1 MTKFPV
7 CFPKKFILILF
18 VVLEVFCSYYKCI
31 AQNLLDRRITVSLTH
46 TRLADALKTIGDDG
60 GFYFSYSGR
69 LLPKDSLV
77 TVTANHQPLYAV
89 LEQLFHGKYVYE
101 EQRNYL
107 IISAVLP
114 HLSLIN
120 TDITNNNNTYS
131 ISGIVV
137 DELTGERLM
146 NASVYS
152 KEQLV
157 ATLTDEHGY
166 FKLKFRTGD
175 PGMLTI
181 TASKLS
187 YKDVSLNFLR
197 SVSVVSR
204 TRIQEYK
211 EAAENSKGVERDG
224 FGRFFI
230 SARQQIQSLNIPDFF
245 AKQPFQ
251 FSLTPGL
258 STHGL
263 FSSQVINKF
272 SVNVAGGYTAGV
284 DGLEI
289 GGLFNINKGNSR
301 YVQLAGIF
309 NLVGGTVTGL
319 QFAGVTNKT
328 LDSVKGVQLAGFINK
343 AEGRV
348 SGLQLAALNNEA
360 HKLKGVQIGL
370 VNVVDSSEGAS
381 IGLINI
387 IRNGFYKVS
396 YSASTL
402 TNTNFSLTTGTHLF
416 YSTLHIGANFSRREK
431 IYDFGLGVGHDFM
444 LDNNWYLSATAD
456 YQFAYTGSW
465 DDRWGQVKLLLNKQL
480 TDKISVF
487 AGPTYNKYSTPTS
500 VPGYQTRFRSPDLYN
515 GNVGGNPVYRWLGWE
530 AGIAFNSVFKKPA
543 KNDHHTESWYLGAAA
558 VAGTGFQYQ
567 AGLTT
572 GGELFVE
579 REFNGGLAAILT
591 VGYINNGLKNN
602 GFYSTTSFPPL
613 KNINYYNNV
622 FKTLPLKAG
631 MKAYSGKR
639 LFFAGQIGVMVGL
652 NNQSY
657 GIEETGQKPII
668 YQYGVDNTYFLYS
681 VSMGYSLKNGL
692 EPGWMFQDFVG
703 TRYKHVVLRL
713 AYRLKI
719 GK

>member
-1 MTKFPV
+1 MKIV
-7 CFPKKFILILF
+7 NSALLKHFIPGL
-18 VVLEVFCSYYKCI
+18 
-31 AQNLLDRRITVSLTH
+31 AVSLIMSLFYSKAFSQNILNKQVTVNFKNI
-46 TRLADALKTIGDDG
+46 RLADALEMIGNQG
-60 GFYFSYSGR
+60 KFYFSYSGK
-69 LLPKDSLV
+69 LLPKDSIV
-77 TVTANHQPLYAV
+77 TITADRQPLYV
-89 LEQLFHGKYVYE
+89 VMQQLFHGKYAYE
-101 EQRNYL
+101 EQKNYL
-107 IISAVLP
+107 IISGILP

-120 TDITNNNNTYS
+120 TDITNSNNTCS

-166 FKLKFRTGD
+166 FKLKFKTGD
-175 PGMLTI
+175 PGMLSI

-204 TRIQEYK
+204 ARMQKYK
-211 EAAENSKGVERDG
+211 EVSENVKGVEMDA

-272 SVNVAGGYTAGV
+272 SVNIAGGYTAGV
-284 DGLEI
+284 DGFEV

-319 QFAGVTNKT
+319 QLAGVTNT
-328 LDSVKGVQLAGFINK
+328 ALDSVKGLQLAGFINK
-343 AEGRV
+343 AKSRV
-348 SGLQLAALNNEA
+348 RGLQISALDNEA
-360 HKLKGVQIGL
+360 HLLKGVQIGL

-396 YSASTL
+396 YSASNL
-402 TNTNFSLTTGTHLF
+402 TNTNLSLMTGTHLF
-416 YSTLHIGANFSRREK
+416 YSTLHFGANIRQGEK
-431 IYDFGLGVGHDFM
+431 MYTFGLGLGHDFM
-444 LDNNWYLSATAD
+444 LGGKWYLSASAD
-456 YQFAYTGSW
+456 YQFACTGSW
-465 DDRWGQVKLLLNKQL
+465 DDRWGQGKLLLNTQL
-480 TDKISVF
+480 TDRISLF
-487 AGPTYNKYSTPTS
+487 AGPSYNKYSTTGS
-500 VPGYQTRFRSPDLYN
+500 IPGYKTRFRRPEYYDGLR
-515 GNVGGNPVYRWLGWE
+515 NPVHRWLGWE
-530 AGIAFNSVFKKPA
+530 AGIAFNSVFKQPPKI
-543 KNDHHTESWYLGAAA
+543 NHSTESWFLGGAIIG
-558 VAGTGFQYQ
+558 GTGFE
-567 AGLTT
+567 GLFGLVS

-579 REFNGGLAAILT
+579 REFSGGLAAILS
-591 VGYINNGLKNN
+591 VGYINNGLRNN
-602 GFYSTTSFPPL
+602 GFSYMYTDNSMPP
-613 KNINYYNNV
+613 KTMSYYNTE
-622 FKTLPLKAG
+622 FKALPFKAG
-631 MKAYSGKR
+631 MKVYSGKR

-657 GIEETGQKPII
+657 RIEETASKAVV
-668 YQYGVDNTYFLYS
+668 YQYGVNNTYFLYS
-681 VSMGYSLKNGL
+681 VSMGYSLQNGL

-703 TRYKHVVLRL
+703 TKYKHIALRL
-713 AYRLKI
+713 AYRIRMVK
-719 GK
+719 

>member
-1 MTKFPV
+1 MLNK
-7 CFPKKFILILF
+7 
-18 VVLEVFCSYYKCI
+18 
-31 AQNLLDRRITVSLTH
+31 RITVSLNH
-46 TRLADALKTIGDDG
+46 VRLADALKRIGDEG
-60 GFYFSYSGR
+60 RFYFSYSGR

-77 TVTANHQPLYAV
+77 TVTAEHQPLSMV
-89 LEQLFHGKYVYE
+89 LEQLFHGKYAFE
-101 EQRNYL
+101 EKRNYL

-152 KEQLV
+152 KEQLA

-211 EAAENSKGVERDG
+211 EAAENSKGVERDA

-272 SVNVAGGYTAGV
+272 SVNIAGGYTAGV
-284 DGLEI
+284 DGLEV
-289 GGLFNINKGNSR
+289 GGLFNINKGDSR
-301 YVQLAGIF
+301 YVQFAGVF
-309 NLVGGTVTGL
+309 NLVGGTVTGV
-319 QFAGVTNKT
+319 QIAGVTNKA

-343 AEGRV
+343 TEGRV
-348 SGLQLAALNNEA
+348 SGLQIAALNNEA
-360 HKLKGVQIGL
+360 HKLKGIQIGL

-396 YSASTL
+396 YSASNL
-402 TNTNFSLTTGTHLF
+402 TNANLSFTTGTHLF
-416 YSTLHIGANFSRREK
+416 YSTLHIGSNISRTEK
-431 IYDFGLGVGHDFM
+431 LYAFGLGVGHDFM
-444 LDNNWYLSATAD
+444 LGSKWYISATAD
-456 YQFAYTGSW
+456 YQLAYTGNW
-465 DDRWGQVKLLLNKQL
+465 DDRWAQAKLLLNTQL

-487 AGPTYNKYSTPTS
+487 AGPAYNKYSATGS
-500 VPGYQTRFRSPDLYN
+500 GPGYQTRFRKPEPYYGL
-515 GNVGGNPVYRWLGWE
+515 GNPVHRWLGWE
-530 AGIAFNSVFKKPA
+530 AGIAFNSVFKQPQKI
-543 KNDHHTESWYLGAAA
+543 NHHTESWFLGGAAI
-558 VAGTGFQYQ
+558 AGTGFDTNY
-567 AGLTT
+567 GLVT
-572 GGELFVE
+572 GGELFAE
-579 REFNGGLAAILT
+579 REFSGGLAAILS
-591 VGYINNGLKNN
+591 VEYLNNSPRNN
-602 GFYSTTSFPPL
+602 GFIHTDIISYINPVYSLPLTTIS
-613 KNINYYNNV
+613 YYNNN
-622 FKTLPLKAG
+622 FKALPIKAG

-639 LFFAGQIGVMVGL
+639 LFFAGQIGVLVGL
-652 NNQSY
+652 NSKAYYIERRGGEAVTYNY
-657 GIEETGQKPII
+657 DGDGIP
-668 YQYGVDNTYFLYS
+668 FLYS

-692 EPGWMFQDFVG
+692 EPGWVFQDFVG
-703 TRYKHVVLRL
+703 TIYKHIALRL
-713 AYRLKI
+713 AYRLKV